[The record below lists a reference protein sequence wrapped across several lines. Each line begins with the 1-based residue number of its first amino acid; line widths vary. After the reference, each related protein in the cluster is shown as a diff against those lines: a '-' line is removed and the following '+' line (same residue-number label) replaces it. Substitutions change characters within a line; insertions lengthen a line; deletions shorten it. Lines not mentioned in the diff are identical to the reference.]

1 MLAVMLAM
9 TGTQSVFAQNT
20 GQRQRQMEQQMA
32 QMQQTMQRM
41 DRVMLRTQE
50 MSQNMNQYMERA
62 QGEQLRNQIRMTRRM
77 SEELGIVAGTLKGA
91 AERCQLMAQ
100 DQEMIRDREMAGDMT
115 RLREQMHQMSS
126 QVENAVQTME
136 RVTNRLRLQI
146 DGGTN

>member
-1 MLAVMLAM
+1 
-9 TGTQSVFAQNT
+9 
-20 GQRQRQMEQQMA
+20 
-32 QMQQTMQRM
+32 
-41 DRVMLRTQE
+41 
-50 MSQNMNQYMERA
+50 MNQYMERA

-100 DQEMIRDREMAGDMT
+100 DQEMIRDREMARDMT